1 MDDPKINQGK
11 FLISAGCSLFC
22 LLMGTTI
29 FADPGRVPLTAEVK
43 SLRGSPT
50 IFINGVAIS
59 PLMFFGWAE
68 SGDPALRAMSLGRM
82 ADVSQYVEQVKL
94 ARDAG
99 VHIYSFGI
107 SMPWPGPGEARDFSR
122 ADQAIELTLA
132 CDPWGLLVP
141 RFDVGP
147 PEWWLGLHPEDRML
161 FDDGKT
167 EGWSM
172 ASEAWLQEMLVNLR
186 AFVRHLEEK
195 YGDHILGYHP
205 AGQHTGEWFYFRSW
219 EPRLGDFSPP
229 MSRGFRS
236 WARTKYKT
244 EESLQSAWDDGA
256 VTFDQ
261 IRVPSPQEQLH
272 TDIGFFRDPEK
283 DRKVIDYFEYK
294 QLAMVEPLENIA
306 RTIKEETG
314 GNKLVFL
321 FYGYVFDMHGLPL
334 GPQGSGHLAMA
345 RMIKCPDVDIL
356 CSPISYLDRGL
367 GGAGCFMSAVD
378 SVRGGG
384 KLWLN
389 EDDTRT
395 HLSAEEDNFGRVE
408 TPQQTLWIHQRNFA
422 QVWPRRLA
430 SWYMDLGGS
439 GWLNGIDIWDNISV
453 LQRFYQRRIFEPAHW
468 SPDVVLVV
476 DETSPFYTACSSALH
491 SPLVYQMRSNFFRL
505 GTSFRIH
512 LLSDLLE
519 GRPPRARVYFFA
531 NCYHL
536 DAAQRAAIQWITRG
550 RTAVWFYGGGFLATR
565 ADDANISTATGIAV
579 VRSAAQPGKVT
590 PDPAAGA
597 LAEGLS
603 EVFGTSTMLDPL
615 WKVLEDGVAV
625 LGRYANGD
633 VAAAAKWTPAGL
645 RIYIGALH
653 CPAKLLRNILRASGV
668 HLYSDSDDV
677 VLTDGK
683 FLGFIATSPG
693 PKHLMFEAPTTL
705 VRVLDGQEIARD
717 VSCLDTVME
726 LGETKLLLLKKPSR

>member
-1 MDDPKINQGK
+1 
-11 FLISAGCSLFC
+11 
-22 LLMGTTI
+22 MG
-29 FADPGRVPLTAEVK
+29 
-43 SLRGSPT
+43 GSPAL
-50 IFINGVAIS
+50 FVNGVAIS

-68 SGDPALRAMSLGRM
+68 SGDPALRAMSLDSRT
-82 ADVSQYVEQVKL
+82 DVSQYIQQVKL
-94 ARDAG
+94 ASHAG

-107 SMPWPGPGEARDFSR
+107 SMPWPRPGEALNFSR
-122 ADQAIELTLA
+122 ADQAIEMTLA

-172 ASEAWLQEMLVNLR
+172 ASETWRQEMLRHLR
-186 AFVRHLEEK
+186 ALVRYLEEK

-205 AGQHTGEWFYFRSW
+205 TGQHTGEWFYFRSW
-219 EPRLGDFSPP
+219 EPRLSDFSPA
-229 MSRGFRS
+229 MNRGFGS
-236 WARTKYKT
+236 WARAKYQT
-244 EESLQSAWDDGA
+244 EEALRSAWNDA
-256 VTFDQ
+256 AATFDE

-294 QLAMVEPLENIA
+294 QWAMVEPLEDVA
-306 RTIKEETG
+306 RTIKEGTG
-314 GNKLVFL
+314 GTKLVFL
-321 FYGYVFDMHGLPL
+321 FYGYVFDMHGLPM

-356 CSPISYLDRGL
+356 CSPVSYLDRGL

-395 HLSAEEDNFGRVE
+395 HLSAPEDNFGRVE
-408 TPQQTLWIHQRNFA
+408 TPQQTFWVHQRNFA
-422 QVWPRRLA
+422 QLWPRRLA
-430 SWYMDLGGS
+430 SWYMDLGGT
-439 GWLNGIDIWDNISV
+439 GWLDGIDIWDNISV
-453 LQRFYQRRIFEPAHW
+453 LHRFYQHRIFEPAQW

-476 DETSPFYTACSSALH
+476 DETSPLYTACSSALH

-505 GTSFRIH
+505 GTSFHIH
-512 LLSDLLE
+512 LLSDLLD
-519 GRPPRARVYFFA
+519 GRLPRARVFVFA

-536 DAAQRAAIQWITRG
+536 DGAQRAAIQWLTRG
-550 RTAVWFYGGGFLATR
+550 RTTVWFYGGGFLGTR
-565 ADDANISTATGIAV
+565 ADDANISAVTGMAV
-579 VRSAAQPGKVT
+579 VRGAVQPGRVT
-590 PDPAAGA
+590 PDPAGGA
-597 LAEGLS
+597 LTEGIN
-603 EVFGTSTMLDPL
+603 EVFGTSTSLDPL
-615 WKVLEDGVAV
+615 WKVLEQGVVV
-625 LGRYANGD
+625 LGRYADGD

-645 RIYIGALH
+645 RVYIGALH

-693 PKHLMFEAPTTL
+693 PKHLMFGVPSTV
-705 VRVLDGQEIARD
+705 VRVLDGQEIAQN
-717 VSCLDTVME
+717 VSFLDMTME
-726 LGETKLLLLKKPSR
+726 LGETKLFLLKKQVR